1 MTFMTEKTKT
11 VKTKT
16 SLQVEGGF
24 AKYQN
29 FEQLLSRLSTEFI
42 SFPCEQIEDRILFW
56 LEEVVVFFQTDRG
69 TISKFVDQKRKLV
82 AVHSWAKEGLE
93 PVPKNTELHT
103 LWPWTVQK
111 LIDGEAFFF
120 SKTSEYPTKAALD
133 RKNMEK
139 FQVISLLTVPMMV
152 GGQPMGMFSCS
163 TTTRQRAWSKETIIN
178 IQLIADIFG
187 NALARL
193 KSEQEIRAAFSK
205 IKVLKS
211 QLEAENE
218 ILREEVRLTH
228 NFREIVGESEA
239 IGRTIA
245 QVEQVADTDA
255 TTLIQGETGT
265 GKELIANAIHNTSL
279 RKDRLMIKV
288 NCAAIPDALLESE
301 LFGREKGAYTGS
313 LSRQIGRFELAHKST
328 ILLDEV
334 GEMPLELQ
342 AKLLRVLQDGTFE
355 RLGSSTPMKADVRI
369 IASTNRN
376 IDAAVEKGEFRK
388 DLFFRLNVFRITV
401 PPLRKRLED
410 IPALTWHFIRR
421 YEKKL
426 NRKIGSISETT
437 MEQLQAY
444 SWPGNIREL
453 MNVIEHGMIVSPGK
467 VLRVEIPNAEAN
479 LPGKHATLEQNE
491 KRHILAVLKTTGW
504 RIRGKEGAAEILG
517 VKPTTLEYRIKRL
530 GLSRPKN
537 KSK

>member
-1 MTFMTEKTKT
+1 
-11 VKTKT
+11 
-16 SLQVEGGF
+16 
-24 AKYQN
+24 
-29 FEQLLSRLSTEFI
+29 
-42 SFPCEQIEDRILFW
+42 
-56 LEEVVVFFQTDRG
+56 
-69 TISKFVDQKRKLV
+69 
-82 AVHSWAKEGLE
+82 
-93 PVPKNTELHT
+93 
-103 LWPWTVQK
+103 
-111 LIDGEAFFF
+111 
-120 SKTSEYPTKAALD
+120 
-133 RKNMEK
+133 
-139 FQVISLLTVPMMV
+139 
-152 GGQPMGMFSCS
+152 
-163 TTTRQRAWSKETIIN
+163 
-178 IQLIADIFG
+178 
-187 NALARL
+187 
-193 KSEQEIRAAFSK
+193 
-205 IKVLKS
+205 
-211 QLEAENE
+211 
-218 ILREEVRLTH
+218 
-228 NFREIVGESEA
+228 
-239 IGRTIA
+239 
-245 QVEQVADTDA
+245 
-255 TTLIQGETGT
+255 
-265 GKELIANAIHNTSL
+265 
-279 RKDRLMIKV
+279 
-288 NCAAIPDALLESE
+288 
-301 LFGREKGAYTGS
+301 
-313 LSRQIGRFELAHKST
+313 
-328 ILLDEV
+328 
-334 GEMPLELQ
+334 
-342 AKLLRVLQDGTFE
+342 LLRVLQDGTFE

-530 GLSRPKN
+530 GLSRPQE
-537 KSK
+537 

>member
-1 MTFMTEKTKT
+1 
-11 VKTKT
+11 
-16 SLQVEGGF
+16 
-24 AKYQN
+24 
-29 FEQLLSRLSTEFI
+29 
-42 SFPCEQIEDRILFW
+42 
-56 LEEVVVFFQTDRG
+56 FQTDRG

-120 SKTSEYPTKAALD
+120 SKTSEYPTQAALD

-255 TTLIQGETGT
+255 TILIQGETGT

-369 IASTNRN
+369 I
-376 IDAAVEKGEFRK
+376 
-388 DLFFRLNVFRITV
+388 
-401 PPLRKRLED
+401 LRKRLED
-410 IPALTWHFIRR
+410 IPSLTWHFIRR

-530 GLSRPKN
+530 GLSRPQE
-537 KSK
+537 

>member
-1 MTFMTEKTKT
+1 MTFMPEKTKK

-42 SFPCEQIEDRILFW
+42 SFPCDQIEDRILFW
-56 LEEVVVFFQTDRG
+56 LEKVVVYFQTDRG

-111 LIDGEAFFF
+111 LIDGKAFFF

-139 FQVISLLTVPMMV
+139 YQVISLLTVPMMV

-193 KSEQEIRAAFSK
+193 KSEQELRAAFSK

-239 IGRTIA
+239 IGRTLA

-288 NCAAIPDALLESE
+288 NCAAIPNALLESE

-342 AKLLRVLQDGTFE
+342 AKLLRVLQDGIFE

-426 NRKIGSISETT
+426 NRKIGSISRTT
-437 MEQLQAY
+437 MEQFQAY

-467 VLRVEIPNAEAN
+467 VLRVEIPSAEAN

>member
-1 MTFMTEKTKT
+1 
-11 VKTKT
+11 
-16 SLQVEGGF
+16 
-24 AKYQN
+24 
-29 FEQLLSRLSTEFI
+29 
-42 SFPCEQIEDRILFW
+42 
-56 LEEVVVFFQTDRG
+56 
-69 TISKFVDQKRKLV
+69 
-82 AVHSWAKEGLE
+82 
-93 PVPKNTELHT
+93 
-103 LWPWTVQK
+103 
-111 LIDGEAFFF
+111 
-120 SKTSEYPTKAALD
+120 
-133 RKNMEK
+133 
-139 FQVISLLTVPMMV
+139 
-152 GGQPMGMFSCS
+152 
-163 TTTRQRAWSKETIIN
+163 
-178 IQLIADIFG
+178 LIADIFG

-245 QVEQVADTDA
+245 QVEQVADTDT

-288 NCAAIPDALLESE
+288 NCAAIPDALLENE

-328 ILLDEV
+328 ILFDEV

-342 AKLLRVLQDGTFE
+342 AKLLRALQDGTFE
-355 RLGSSTPMKADVRI
+355 RLGSSTPMMADVRI

-376 IDAAVEKGEFRK
+376 IEAAVEKGEFRK
-388 DLFFRLNVFRITV
+388 DLFFRLNVFSNHS
-401 PPLRKRLED
+401 PPPCAKDWKTFLPLLG
-410 IPALTWHFIRR
+410 IFIRR
-421 YEKKL
+421 FEKKI
-426 NRKIGSISETT
+426 NRKIGSISKTT

-491 KRHILAVLKTTGW
+491 KRHILAVLKTTRW

-530 GLSRPKN
+530 GLSRPQE
-537 KSK
+537 